1 MSTWIGLNF
10 FFGALFVL
18 AVVGVPLW
26 MVLARPDTGPQRG
39 PAPSQRSRRA
49 SASGRPS
56 SHAAD
61 LAAAAQ
67 AGQPSG
73 RWQAGVS

>member
-1 MSTWIGLNF
+1 MSTWIWLNF

-18 AVVGVPLW
+18 AVVGIPLW
-26 MVLARPDTGPQRG
+26 MVLARPDTRPQRG

-49 SASGRPS
+49 TAPGRPS
-56 SHAAD
+56 PDAAD

-67 AGQPSG
+67 AGQLPG
-73 RWQAGVS
+73 RWPAGVS